1 MMKALLTLV
10 LILGT
15 LPAQAASPDWHQRLK
30 ELVPLLGHRNWILV
44 VDSAYPLQIAPGI
57 ETIDTDAAQMD
68 VLRTV
73 MADID
78 HSIQLRPVFFRDAEL
93 PLISDADAPGAS
105 AYREQL
111 NELLHDYTVVSQ
123 PHEKLIARVDEAGKT
138 FHVLVLKTNM
148 TIPYTSVF
156 IRLDCK
162 YWTADQERNLRSVM
176 GNPAHGGREHAPQ

>member
-1 MMKALLTLV
+1 MMKAFWALV

-15 LPAQAASPDWHQRLK
+15 IPAHAASPDWHQRLN

-44 VDSAYPLQIAPGI
+44 VDSAYPLQIAPGV
-57 ETIDTDAAQMD
+57 ETIDTGASQMD

-123 PHEKLIARVDEAGKT
+123 PHEKLIAREHGDSL
-138 FHVLVLKTNM
+138 HVGVH
-148 TIPYTSVF
+148 SVRLQ
-156 IRLDCK
+156 ILDCRTRK
-162 YWTADQERNLRSVM
+162 E
-176 GNPAHGGREHAPQ
+176 PAVGDGESTQ